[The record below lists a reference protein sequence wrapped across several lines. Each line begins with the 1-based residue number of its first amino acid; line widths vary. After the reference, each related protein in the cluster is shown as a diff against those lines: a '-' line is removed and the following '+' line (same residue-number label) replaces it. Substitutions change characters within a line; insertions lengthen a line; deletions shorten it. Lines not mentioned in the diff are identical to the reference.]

1 MDELNAPRHYHS
13 CALLL
18 PSGKVMVAGGAA
30 PGGCTA
36 SVENTIEV
44 FNPPYLFNP
53 DGTPAARPSI
63 AMIDGVAPT
72 TAVAPTVHHGATF
85 VIETPE
91 ADDITRVVLV
101 RPMAVT
107 HQTDTEQRV
116 IQCLF
121 SQTGA
126 TQIIAVTPNGIH
138 PHAIA
143 PRGYYMV
150 FILNSNGTPS
160 EGKFIHLH

>member
-1 MDELNAPRHYHS
+1 
-13 CALLL
+13 
-18 PSGKVMVAGGAA
+18 
-30 PGGCTA
+30 
-36 SVENTIEV
+36 
-44 FNPPYLFNP
+44 
-53 DGTPAARPSI
+53 
-63 AMIDGVAPT
+63 
-72 TAVAPTVHHGATF
+72 
-85 VIETPE
+85 
-91 ADDITRVVLV
+91 
-101 RPMAVT
+101 MAVT

-126 TQIIAVTPNGIH
+126 TQISAVTPNGIH

>member
-1 MDELNAPRHYHS
+1 
-13 CALLL
+13 
-18 PSGKVMVAGGAA
+18 MVAGGAA
-30 PGGCTA
+30 SGGCTA

-44 FNPPYLFNP
+44 FSPPYLFNA
-53 DGTPAARPSI
+53 DGTPASRPSI
-63 AMIDGVAPT
+63 ADIDGVVPSPT
-72 TAVAPTVHHGATF
+72 VAPTVHHGSTF

-91 ADDITRVVLV
+91 ANDITRVVLV

-116 IQCLF
+116 IQCMF
-121 SQTGA
+121 SKTGA
-126 TQIIAVTPNGIH
+126 TEISAIAPNGIH